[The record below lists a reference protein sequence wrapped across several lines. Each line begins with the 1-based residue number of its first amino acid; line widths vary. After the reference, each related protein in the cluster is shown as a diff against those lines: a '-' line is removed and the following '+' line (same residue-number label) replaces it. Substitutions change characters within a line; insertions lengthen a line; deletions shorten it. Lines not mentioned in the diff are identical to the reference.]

1 MERCTPLS
9 NKDIRLSARLKA
21 VIKNLEARGEDPSM
35 VVESAIQ
42 DAISEGRGKAG
53 GFGKARQ
60 HVDQLVQSV
69 RSFTQQDTMPST
81 EKRFGDEHKNK
92 RPLRRLKHKEVR
104 REQRKEQRKR
114 AKHNY
119 YAKT

>member
-1 MERCTPLS
+1 MERYTSTS
-9 NKDIRLSARLKA
+9 NKDIKLSARLKA
-21 VIKNLEARGEDPSM
+21 AIKNLEARGEDPSM

-42 DAISEGRGKAG
+42 DAIAEGRGKAG
-53 GFGKARQ
+53 GFGKARPY
-60 HVDQLVQSV
+60 VDQLVQSV

-81 EKRFGDEHKNK
+81 EKRFGDDHKEK
-92 RPLRRLKHKEVR
+92 RTLRRLKHKEVR